1 MEIKTMS
8 DNINDFSKHHMTK
21 ESVSGDNLSRD
32 VEESQEKFRTLIQDL
47 KSLDFPDDIK
57 KTANQIFMSMNCP
70 TKRSKKRKLLL
81 FFCIYSAYME
91 LGIPQIPNVI
101 AKKVNI
107 SPSEVSKAMALF
119 SESQTGY
126 HPPYI
131 LITPLHYLPD
141 YCTKLGFTEPT
152 KELVYDMAKKIM
164 DKDKSLMEESPQK
177 ISAGII
183 QFFMVMNGI
192 QFKKKEFAK
201 MFGFSEVTINNIF
214 KRIVA
219 IDSS

>member
-1 MEIKTMS
+1 MEI
-8 DNINDFSKHHMTK
+8 
-21 ESVSGDNLSRD
+21 ESSTGFPEPSAIQAYETL
-32 VEESQEKFRTLIQDL
+32 EKFKNLASDL
-47 KSLDFPDDIK
+47 KGLDFPDEIK

-91 LGIPQIPNVI
+91 LGIPQIPNII

-126 HPPYI
+126 HPPYM
-131 LITPLHYLPD
+131 LITPIHYLPD
-141 YCTKLGFTEPT
+141 YCTKLGFSDAT
-152 KELVYDMAKKIM
+152 KEMVYELAKNIM
-164 DKDKSLMEESPQK
+164 EKDKSLMEESPQK

-219 IDSS
+219 VDSS

>member
-1 MEIKTMS
+1 MEI
-8 DNINDFSKHHMTK
+8 
-21 ESVSGDNLSRD
+21 ESTPNLEVPN
-32 VEESQEKFRTLIQDL
+32 VEEDQEMIQEKFRNLISDL
-47 KSLDFPDDIK
+47 KALDFPDEIK
-57 KTANQIFMSMNCP
+57 KTANQIFMTMSCP

-91 LGIPQIPNVI
+91 LGIPQIPNLI
-101 AKKVNI
+101 AKKVDI

-119 SESQTGY
+119 SQSQTGY
-126 HPPYI
+126 HPPHM

-141 YCTKLGFTEPT
+141 YCAKLGFTDST
-152 KELVYDMAKKIM
+152 KEMVYEMAKQIM
-164 DKDKSLMEESPQK
+164 DKDKTLMEESPQK

-219 IDSS
+219 IDSA

>member
-1 MEIKTMS
+1 LLRVFTNMEIESQSTMEVPILE
-8 DNINDFSKHHMTK
+8 DDPEFA
-21 ESVSGDNLSRD
+21 
-32 VEESQEKFRTLIQDL
+32 QEKFRNLISDL
-47 KSLDFPDDIK
+47 KALDFPDEIK
-57 KTANQIFMSMNCP
+57 KTANQIFMTMSCP

-91 LGIPQIPNVI
+91 LGIPQIPNLI
-101 AKKVNI
+101 AKKVDI

-119 SESQTGY
+119 SQSQTGY
-126 HPPYI
+126 HPPHM

-141 YCTKLGFTEPT
+141 YCAKLGFTDST
-152 KELVYDMAKKIM
+152 KEMVYDMAKQIM
-164 DKDKSLMEESPQK
+164 HKDKTLMEESPQK

-219 IDSS
+219 IDSA

>member
-1 MEIKTMS
+1 MEVE
-8 DNINDFSKHHMTK
+8 NITAFPEPNTIY
-21 ESVSGDNLSRD
+21 ETP
-32 VEESQEKFRTLIQDL
+32 EKFKNLASDL
-47 KSLDFPDDIK
+47 KGLDFPDEIK

-91 LGIPQIPNVI
+91 LGIPQIPNII

-119 SESQTGY
+119 SVSQTGY
-126 HPPYI
+126 HPPYM
-131 LITPLHYLPD
+131 LITPIHYLPD
-141 YCTKLGFTEPT
+141 YCTKLGFSEAT
-152 KELVYDMAKKIM
+152 KEMVYELAKNIM
-164 DKDKSLMEESPQK
+164 EKDKTLMEESPQK

-219 IDSS
+219 VDSS

>member
-1 MEIKTMS
+1 ME
-8 DNINDFSKHHMTK
+8 DVNIETNIEYID
-21 ESVSGDNLSRD
+21 EN
-32 VEESQEKFRTLIQDL
+32 EPQEKFRTLVHDL

-91 LGIPQIPNVI
+91 LGIPQIPNII

-107 SPSEVSKAMALF
+107 SSSEVSKAMALF

-126 HPPYI
+126 HPPYM

-141 YCTKLGFTEPT
+141 LGLQNLQRRWF
-152 KELVYDMAKKIM
+152 MIWQ
-164 DKDKSLMEESPQK
+164 KS
-177 ISAGII
+177 
-183 QFFMVMNGI
+183 
-192 QFKKKEFAK
+192 
-201 MFGFSEVTINNIF
+201 
-214 KRIVA
+214 
-219 IDSS
+219 

>member
-1 MEIKTMS
+1 MEI
-8 DNINDFSKHHMTK
+8 
-21 ESVSGDNLSRD
+21 ESTTTGFP
-32 VEESQEKFRTLIQDL
+32 ESSAILAYETPEKFKNLASDL
-47 KSLDFPDDIK
+47 KGLDFPDEIK
-57 KTANQIFMSMNCP
+57 KTANQIFMTMNCP

-91 LGIPQIPNVI
+91 LGIPQIPNII

-126 HPPYI
+126 HPPYM
-131 LITPLHYLPD
+131 LITPIHYLPD
-141 YCTKLGFTEPT
+141 YCLKLGFSEET
-152 KELVYDMAKKIM
+152 KEMVYELAKNIM
-164 DKDKSLMEESPQK
+164 EKDKTLMEESPQK

-219 IDSS
+219 VDSS

>member
-1 MEIKTMS
+1 MEIETNTGFP
-8 DNINDFSKHHMTK
+8 DPTVIQAYETP
-21 ESVSGDNLSRD
+21 
-32 VEESQEKFRTLIQDL
+32 EKFKNLASDL
-47 KSLDFPDDIK
+47 KGLDFPDDIK

-91 LGIPQIPNVI
+91 LGIPQIPNII

-126 HPPYI
+126 HPPYM
-131 LITPLHYLPD
+131 LITPIHYLPD
-141 YCTKLGFTEPT
+141 YCAKLGFAEET
-152 KELVYDMAKKIM
+152 KEMVYELAKNIM
-164 DKDKSLMEESPQK
+164 EKDKTLMEESPQK

-219 IDSS
+219 VDSS

>member
-1 MEIKTMS
+1 MEI
-8 DNINDFSKHHMTK
+8 
-21 ESVSGDNLSRD
+21 ESSTGFP
-32 VEESQEKFRTLIQDL
+32 ESSTIQIYETPEKFKNLASDL
-47 KSLDFPDDIK
+47 KGLDFPDEIK

-91 LGIPQIPNVI
+91 LGIPQIPNII

-126 HPPYI
+126 HPPYM
-131 LITPLHYLPD
+131 LITPIHYLPD
-141 YCTKLGFTEPT
+141 YCTKLGFSDAT
-152 KELVYDMAKKIM
+152 KEMVYELAKNIM
-164 DKDKSLMEESPQK
+164 EKDKTLMEESPQK

-219 IDSS
+219 VDSS

>member
-1 MEIKTMS
+1 MEIESQSTMEVPILE
-8 DNINDFSKHHMTK
+8 DDPEFA
-21 ESVSGDNLSRD
+21 
-32 VEESQEKFRTLIQDL
+32 QEKFRNLISDL
-47 KSLDFPDDIK
+47 KALDFPDEIK
-57 KTANQIFMSMNCP
+57 KTANQIFMTMSCP

-91 LGIPQIPNVI
+91 LGIPQIPNLI
-101 AKKVNI
+101 AKKVDI

-119 SESQTGY
+119 SQSQTGY
-126 HPPYI
+126 HPPHM

-141 YCTKLGFTEPT
+141 YCAKLGFTDST
-152 KELVYDMAKKIM
+152 KEMVYDMAKQIM
-164 DKDKSLMEESPQK
+164 HKDKTLMEESPQK

-219 IDSS
+219 IDSA

>member
-1 MEIKTMS
+1 ME
-8 DNINDFSKHHMTK
+8 
-21 ESVSGDNLSRD
+21 L
-32 VEESQEKFRTLIQDL
+32 EESQITILNSNDQEKFRTLIQDL
-47 KSLDFPDDIK
+47 KALDFPDEIK
-57 KTANQIFMSMNCP
+57 KQANQIFMSMNCP

-91 LGIPQIPNVI
+91 LGIPQIPNII
-101 AKKVNI
+101 AKKVSI

-126 HPPYI
+126 HPPYV
-131 LITPLHYLPD
+131 LITPLHYLPE
-141 YCTKLGFTEPT
+141 YCAKLGFTDTT
-152 KELVYDMAKKIM
+152 KELVYQLAKQIM
-164 DKDKSLMEESPQK
+164 EKDKTLMEESPQK

-214 KRIVA
+214 KRIVS